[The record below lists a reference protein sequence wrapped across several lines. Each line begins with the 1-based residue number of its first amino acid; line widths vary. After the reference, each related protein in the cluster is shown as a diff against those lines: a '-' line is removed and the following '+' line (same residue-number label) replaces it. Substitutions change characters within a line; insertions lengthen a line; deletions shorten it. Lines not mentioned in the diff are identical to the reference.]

1 MCPGTSLHVLLE
13 NKVNHHYVGGYYGA
27 ASEEEM
33 KRELVSCRNLCQG
46 SEVHKTVGHPHF
58 WKVMLASGGS
68 WPLSKLSIQHLVEQW
83 RGPFYRGCYTTHL
96 VLNGSIINL

>member
-1 MCPGTSLHVLLE
+1 MLPE

-46 SEVHKTVGHPHF
+46 SKVHKTVRHPHF
-58 WKVMLASGGS
+58 WKVMLASGG
-68 WPLSKLSIQHLVEQW
+68 LVSKLHSAPNCAVE
-83 RGPFYRGCYTTHL
+83 RTILYGVLYYTPGFKG
-96 VLNGSIINL
+96 VYN

>member
-1 MCPGTSLHVLLE
+1 MRLTTQTSYSFFPFAVCPGTSLHVLLE

-46 SEVHKTVGHPHF
+46 SKVHKTVRNPHF
-58 WKVMLASGGS
+58 WKVMLTSGGS
-68 WPLSKLSIQHLVEQW
+68 WPLSKLHSA
-83 RGPFYRGCYTTHL
+83 P
-96 VLNGSIINL
+96 S